1 MYTVIA
7 AVPLDIPVGTYVAFV
22 IPHGSILDALATVF
36 LPLFVL
42 SEFDTFALRIV
53 GDKKVRV

>member
-7 AVPLDIPVGTYVAFV
+7 AVPLDVPAGPYVVF
-22 IPHGSILDALATVF
+22 IILHGYILDALVTLV

-42 SEFDTFALRIV
+42 SEFDIFTLRIV
-53 GDKKVRV
+53 GDKEVRV